1 MSRHARSPHRLS
13 HRLAPRLASR
23 FASRLAPALVA
34 LTLAL
39 GGCASALERARTA
52 RDAKEYPKAE
62 QYYRASI
69 KEDPEDRARA
79 QQELAALKVTL
90 AQPKLKSKPEVAEKL
105 YREALELVPG
115 QDKAVDGL
123 GRALAEQGKT
133 DEAIAALG
141 DAADCGLCKRYLAV
155 LLVDRAARREQ
166 AGDIP
171 GAREDYT
178 RALTLVKDVNTALAV
193 ARTLLDAGDVEAQ
206 LAAVEAAVPLIRQ
219 DDANAQNQFK
229 AMREKGVMAAAQRGD
244 VATVD
249 RWLNLFPPGAG
260 GEDWYLLQLRVAQQL
275 RLEKKTDLAVARARH
290 ILGPKYAS
298 SLPANRKADF
308 EKFLADI
315 HRLLGVGFLREG
327 KVVEADDNFRQA
339 MEFAPADN
347 KIKLLRALAIARTQ
361 NVGTAMQMVQ
371 ALPKDT
377 RGHSEVLAI
386 LESMTV
392 HDRLAE
398 DDVPGARAALAR
410 AQAASSEQPEVHV
423 AMAELLFVSPVEK
436 LPKKAAKEIKK
447 NGLVKYPND
456 EINRYGEALSELAW
470 AREQA
475 RGLGE
480 GYLFRGP
487 GIDARM
493 DALERQIRSFY
504 PYAVEFNADATAI
517 LRLRGSG
524 GTVQVRGPGDFAE
537 TVTLAPGGTS
547 EVVVREPGLVTLK
560 TGKRT
565 VALVTEPYTKLTLE
579 L

>member
-1 MSRHARSPHRLS
+1 MSRHARPTHRLS
-13 HRLAPRLASR
+13 PRIALV
-23 FASRLAPALVA
+23 SRLAPALVA
-34 LTLAL
+34 LALAL

-52 RDAKEYPKAE
+52 RDAKEYTKAE
-62 QYYRASI
+62 QYYRTSI
-69 KEDPEDRARA
+69 KEDPEDKARA

-90 AQPKLKSKPEVAEKL
+90 AQPKLKSKPAVAEKL

-123 GRALAEQGKT
+123 GRALAEQGRT
-133 DEAIAALG
+133 DEAIATLG
-141 DAADCGLCKRYLAV
+141 DATADCGLCKRYLAV

-178 RALTLVKDVNTALAV
+178 RALTLVQDVNTALAV
-193 ARTLLDAGDVEAQ
+193 ARTLLDAGDIEA
-206 LAAVEAAVPLIRQ
+206 LLKAVEAAVPLIRQ
-219 DDANAQNQFK
+219 DDTGAQNQFK
-229 AMREKGVMAAAQRGD
+229 ALREKGVMAAAQRGD
-244 VATVD
+244 VASVD

-377 RGHSEVLAI
+377 RGYNEVLAI

-423 AMAELLFVSPVEK
+423 AMAELLFVSPVEN
-436 LPKKAAKEIKK
+436 LPKKAAKEVKK
-447 NGLVKYPND
+447 SGLFRYPND

-504 PYAVEFNADATAI
+504 PFAVEFNADATAI